1 MFRGWRRLSSV
12 APSIRQ
18 RQYTD
23 IAAQVRQIVHP
34 SEYTQI
40 EQTKDVAQQARLQG
54 EDIGE
59 RLRANARQQNE
70 RAILELGAI
79 FKSVAKSQASSASD
93 FSAVLEG
100 YQTLGSALQCVKVL
114 QAMRLAGYSATP
126 AQLGSALALA
136 NASRST
142 IEIAEVGE
150 EMRAY
155 GMALDDGVYDSYMVE
170 SLAAR
175 GCAEHAYAVY
185 IGARGQSKRAI
196 SRPAYSHL
204 VMALASSGECDLALG
219 VMRDAG
225 AASVA
230 LAEPTYRALLRGAG
244 RAMHYEAFTAAYS
257 HLTAVV
263 GAQLTETDYCSGL
276 AVAARAADPAL
287 AASIVRRMRSAGY
300 PLSEYHLEPV
310 FDALVGAKKWSAAFR
325 ALATMREAG
334 FATTRASLRSLTR
347 ALTIDHQQAEQLAD
361 SVHAELVS
369 AARAAP
375 RALDTTTLNA
385 IIAGLSLSGC
395 VEAAADRLRRWF
407 TSIPRDVDSYA
418 VVLRGC
424 LARKNMTIAE
434 QCLAMCI
441 DEDRLKPTKAIYELM
456 IEVTL
461 RQFNYEDAFVYLD
474 AMKVHGFAPDWR
486 IYSLIVKRCAVVRDP
501 RASIALSEMRSAGHF
516 VPPAL
521 SDFVKTAGRS
531 ARHTSNKPDR
541 VTGDDSNNSDNDDG
555 LGFAFKI

>member
-1 MFRGWRRLSSV
+1 MFLGLRRLSSV
-12 APSIRQ
+12 APQ
-18 RQYTD
+18 LKLRQYSD

-40 EQTKDVAQQARLQG
+40 EQTKYVAQQARLQG

-59 RLRANARQQNE
+59 RLRADAKQQNE
-70 RAILELGAI
+70 RALLRLDTI
-79 FKSVAKSQASSASD
+79 FKSVAKNQSSSVSD
-93 FSAVLEG
+93 FSSVLEG
-100 YQTLGSALQCVKVL
+100 YQTLGSAPQCVKVL
-114 QAMRLAGYSATP
+114 QAMRLAGYCATP
-126 AQLGSALALA
+126 AQLGSALELA
-136 NASRST
+136 NTSRSA

-150 EMRAY
+150 EMRAN
-155 GMALDDGVYDSYMVE
+155 GMALDDGVYDSYMIE

-175 GCAEHAYAVY
+175 SCAEHAYAVY
-185 IGARGQSKRAI
+185 TEARGQGKRVI
-196 SRPAYSHL
+196 SRPAYSYL
-204 VMALASSGECDLALG
+204 VIALASSGECDLALE
-219 VMRDAG
+219 VMCDAE

-244 RAMHYEAFTAAYS
+244 RHMHYEAFTAAYS
-257 HLTAVV
+257 HLTTVT

-300 PLSEYHLEPV
+300 PLSEYHLEPM

-325 ALATMREAG
+325 ALATMREAEL
-334 FATTRASLRSLTR
+334 ATTKTSLGSLTR
-347 ALTIDHQQAEQLAD
+347 ALTVDDKQAEQLAD

-369 AARAAP
+369 AARTSP
-375 RALDTTTLNA
+375 RALDTITLNA

-395 VEAAADRLRRWF
+395 VEAAADRLRRWY
-407 TSIPRDVDSYA
+407 TSVPRDADSYA
-418 VVLRGC
+418 AVIRGC
-424 LARKNMTIAE
+424 IARKNMTIAE

-441 DEDRLKPTKAIYELM
+441 DEDNLKPTKVIYELM

-461 RQFNYEDAFVYLD
+461 KQFNYEDAFVYLD
-474 AMKVHGFAPDWR
+474 ALKVNGFVPDWR
-486 IYSLIVKRCAVVRDP
+486 TYSLIVKRCAFVRDP

-516 VPPAL
+516 VPPSL

-531 ARHTSNKPDR
+531 SRPTPNKPGR
-541 VTGDDSNNSDNDDG
+541 VAGDGNDDD
-555 LGFAFKI
+555 LGFAFKV